1 MSWGSP
7 QAIVAHG
14 GELDVHLLG
23 WIKDLLD
30 DLLGGLG
37 GLGGLGDWGVVA
49 LAGAMILV
57 IPVGLIVLY
66 FSQRKRGGYDAVV
79 D

>member
-7 QAIVAHG
+7 LSIVAHG

-37 GLGGLGDWGVVA
+37 DWGVVA

-57 IPVGLIVLY
+57 IPVGLMVLY
-66 FSQRKRGGYDAVV
+66 FSQRKRGDYDAAV

>member
-14 GELDVHLLG
+14 GELEVHLLG

-37 GLGGLGDWGVVA
+37 DWGVVA
-49 LAGAMILV
+49 LVGAMILV
-57 IPVGLIVLY
+57 IPVGLMVLY
-66 FSQRKRGGYDAVV
+66 FSQRKRGDYGAAAD
-79 D
+79 

>member
-14 GELDVHLLG
+14 GELEVHLLG

-37 GLGGLGDWGVVA
+37 DWGVVA
-49 LAGAMILV
+49 LVGAMILV
-57 IPVGLIVLY
+57 IPVGLMVLY
-66 FSQRKRGGYDAVV
+66 FSQRKRGDHGAEAD
-79 D
+79 

>member
-23 WIKDLLD
+23 WIKNLLD

-37 GLGGLGDWGVVA
+37 DWGVIA
-49 LAGAMILV
+49 LAGVMILV
-57 IPVGLIVLY
+57 IPVGLMVLY
-66 FSQRKRGGYDAVV
+66 FSQRKRGGYDAAV